1 MADKAV
7 SPRRALYLARVARQ
21 RRRVRTWQAAL
32 LLGLFGLGGRSLCSS
47 LWGYGL
53 GLLLGGSHGGIVFYV
68 GSSCCHV
75 VI

>member
-1 MADKAV
+1 M
-7 SPRRALYLARVARQ
+7 RYLLHPVQ
-21 RRRVRTWQAAL
+21 HGLLSGIGAL

>member
-32 LLGLFGLGGRSLCSS
+32 LLGLVA
-47 LWGYGL
+47 LWGLVYGRR
-53 GLLLGGSHGGIVFYV
+53 
-68 GSSCCHV
+68 
-75 VI
+75 